1 MTTVYKKAYANSNC
15 SKSCVA
21 VSFPASPAMSSTMVP
36 IPYCQSIKD
45 YTCLNIE
52 MRKVFDEIACLQGFP
67 VSLGFMFIRNC
78 ATSKKWQ
85 NNYSKDELF
94 YRVLI
99 LRLAFWFT
107 NLVFLL
113 KCTYL

>member
-1 MTTVYKKAYANSNC
+1 MTNQMTTIAQQAYANSNC

-52 MRKVFDEIACLQGFP
+52 MRKVFYEINENCPGKRT
-67 VSLGFMFIRNC
+67 FMLE
-78 ATSKKWQ
+78 TD
-85 NNYSKDELF
+85 NNTKYYVGD
-94 YRVLI
+94 
-99 LRLAFWFT
+99 
-107 NLVFLL
+107 LVQ
-113 KCTYL
+113 KASI